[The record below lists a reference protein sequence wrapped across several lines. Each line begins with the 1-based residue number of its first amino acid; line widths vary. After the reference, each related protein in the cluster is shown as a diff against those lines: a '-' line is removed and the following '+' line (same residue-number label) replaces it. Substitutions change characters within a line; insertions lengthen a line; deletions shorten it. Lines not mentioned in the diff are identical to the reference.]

1 MDSVAKFG
9 TCLIT
14 LINTL
19 FGVSSKFYDTFAC
32 AGSRDILF
40 IYLFIYFL
48 LLFFFFFFG
57 GGGCGG
63 VVVSRVGGGGGVKI
77 NPH

>member
-32 AGSRDILF
+32 AGTRDISFILFIYLLIYLF
-40 IYLFIYFL
+40 IYLFIFFL
-48 LLFFFFFFG
+48 
-57 GGGCGG
+57 
-63 VVVSRVGGGGGVKI
+63 GGGGGAGEWW
-77 NPH
+77 